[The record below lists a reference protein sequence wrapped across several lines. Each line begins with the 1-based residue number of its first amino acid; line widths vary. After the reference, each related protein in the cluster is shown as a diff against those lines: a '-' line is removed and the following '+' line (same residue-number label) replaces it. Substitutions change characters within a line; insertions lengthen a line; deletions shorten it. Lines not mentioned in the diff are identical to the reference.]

1 MIMLHDNRQKNQ
13 DEVCYF
19 LSALQTLLAQTD
31 SGTNTFSPSDLYV
44 WIDGQDGSSDDGLT
58 SFQKGLIAGRN
69 IPESFI
75 MGRRL

>member
-1 MIMLHDNRQKNQ
+1 MKYVI
-13 DEVCYF
+13 F
-19 LSALQTLLAQTD
+19 LSALQTLLAQT
-31 SGTNTFSPSDLYV
+31 DLYV